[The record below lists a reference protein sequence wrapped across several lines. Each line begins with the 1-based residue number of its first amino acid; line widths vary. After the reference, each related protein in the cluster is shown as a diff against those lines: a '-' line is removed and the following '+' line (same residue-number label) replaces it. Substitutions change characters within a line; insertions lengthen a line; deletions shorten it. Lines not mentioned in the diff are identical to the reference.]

1 MGRWYTKN
9 DFEFKLR
16 RDFTMNFVALTGH
29 LGKDPE
35 TKDINGKTLAK
46 FSLATR
52 GYNDTTDWHYIECW
66 GKTAELAAKYLHKGS
81 MAGIVGAIR
90 YNTQE
95 KDGKKITYTSII
107 ADKIEFLSTK
117 QERQEV
123 SQQVPISPADINLDD
138 IPF

>member
-1 MGRWYTKN
+1 
-9 DFEFKLR
+9 
-16 RDFTMNFVALTGH
+16 
-29 LGKDPE
+29 
-35 TKDINGKTLAK
+35 
-46 FSLATR
+46 
-52 GYNDTTDWHYIECW
+52 
-66 GKTAELAAKYLHKGS
+66 